1 MKHKATVAMLV
12 VMCTATL
19 GLTQTRAAVEMTR
32 AQIQADRQAI
42 VAAAMDLTDGEG
54 TVFWPMYREY
64 RAEIEKLGD
73 RKWRLLESYADSWTA
88 MSEEAAKALLDEWFS
103 IQSDEV
109 KIKRK
114 WMKKMRK
121 DMSNR
126 RVLRF
131 FQIENALDIM
141 IAAEIAGE
149 IPLAVDP

>member
-1 MKHKATVAMLV
+1 MKHKAAVAMLV
-12 VMCTATL
+12 AMCGASL
-19 GLTQTRAAVEMTR
+19 GFPQTRAEVEMTR

-54 TVFWPMYREY
+54 AVFWPVYREY

-103 IQSDEV
+103 IQADEV

-131 FQIENALDIM
+131 FQIENALDTM

>member
-1 MKHKATVAMLV
+1 MMRRAGVAIVGMLWV
-12 VMCTATL
+12 AAAGVA
-19 GLTQTRAAVEMTR
+19 QTRAEVEMTR
-32 AQIQADRQAI
+32 SQIQADRQAI
-42 VAAAMDLTDGEG
+42 VATAMDLTDGEG
-54 TVFWPMYREY
+54 EVFWPMYRDY

-73 RKWRLLESYADSWTA
+73 REWRLLESYADSWSA

-114 WMKKMRK
+114 WMKKMRR

-131 FQIENALDIM
+131 FQIENALDAM
-141 IAAEIAGE
+141 ITAEIAGE
-149 IPLAVDP
+149 IPLAVEP